1 LRKKIGKRTGK
12 KMTTTKT
19 RKSKNGVVLKAN
31 VRPSNIL
38 FLS

>member
-19 RKSKNGVVLKAN
+19 RKRKNGEILKAN
-31 VRPSNIL
+31 VRPSNLL
-38 FLS
+38 F